1 MKSSK
6 MIVTMVINE
15 VRAAHELYEALL
27 CREYDFNQL
36 MADISMSMNHDII
49 EVVHAVKS
57 PDVDFDMGRHVQQ
70 FDSLMYKIHSI
81 LMIETY
87 LNREDV
93 EEMIENIKIQFIKS
107 IDKLVDEYT
116 SNA

>member
-1 MKSSK
+1 

-27 CREYDFNQL
+27 SREYDFNQL

-70 FDSLMYKIHSI
+70 FDYLMYKIHSI

-93 EEMIENIKIQFIKS
+93 EEMISGIEKQLVKR
-107 IDKLVDEYT
+107 IDQLIEEY
-116 SNA
+116 SA

>member
-6 MIVTMVINE
+6 MIVEMCINE

-27 CREYDFNQL
+27 SREYDFNEL

-57 PDVDFDMGRHVQQ
+57 PDVDFDMCKYYER
-70 FDSLMYKIHSI
+70 FDNLLYKVHSV
-81 LMIETY
+81 LMIAGY
-87 LNREDV
+87 IDRADV
-93 EEMIENIKIQFIKS
+93 EEMIENIKKQFIKI
-107 IDKLVDEYT
+107 IDKLVEEYT
-116 SNA
+116 PAK